1 MNALDTNIL
10 VRFLVRDD
18 QSQAESVYR
27 LFKKAENEKKVF
39 FVSSLVLLELL
50 WVLESVYEISRHEI
64 LDALEELLL
73 LPILVFDDQPAV
85 RSFLSI
91 ARKNNIDLSDLLIS
105 LDTLSSGCDSVLTF
119 DKKAAKSD
127 FFTLLEKQ
135 DL

>member
-27 LFKKAENEKKVF
+27 LFKKAENEKRVF
-39 FVSSLVLLELL
+39 FVSILVLLELL
-50 WVLESVYEISRHEI
+50 WVLESVYEVSRHE
-64 LDALEELLL
+64 LLNALEELLL

-85 RSFLSI
+85 RSFIST
-91 ARKNNIDLSDLLIS
+91 ARKKNIDLSDLLIA

-119 DKKAAKSD
+119 DKRAAKSD
-127 FFTLLEKQ
+127 LFTLLEKQ
-135 DL
+135 DS